1 MGQFA
6 SQKRRW
12 GSIAGALVLI
22 LALAACSGPA
32 QSGQASSQSPAS
44 KSPSSASAPPAPTAT
59 PDTAAPDAAAPS
71 AGSGASA
78 PGGGGLGGFG
88 NIAEACGAVSA
99 TVLSVLVLPM
109 AAATGKDT
117 ADVEKAKEAL
127 AKMQG
132 QVPAEL
138 KDSFDKL
145 KSIADDAGQ
154 DFARFNSEEFDQ
166 SIAPIDAWLQANC

>member
-1 MGQFA
+1 MGQN
-6 SQKRRW
+6 SPQVRRR
-12 GSIAGALVLI
+12 GSLAGAAV
-22 LALAACSGPA
+22 LALALTACSGPA
-32 QSGQASSQSPAS
+32 PSGPPSGQTPAS
-44 KSPSSASAPPAPTAT
+44 QPPSSSIAPVTPGTSAATAGAT
-59 PDTAAPDAAAPS
+59 PDATAGATPD
-71 AGSGASA
+71 
-78 PGGGGLGGFG
+78 GGLGGFG
-88 NIAEACGAVSA
+88 TIAEACGAVSA

-127 AKMQG
+127 ARMQG

-154 DFARFNSEEFDQ
+154 DFSRFNTEEFDQ
-166 SIAPIDAWLQANC
+166 AIAPIDAWLQAHC